1 VLSFIASFRKVYLLH
16 GGHSVL
22 LKTILRNSLI
32 ISTVLFTL
40 FLTNVNSRSETYAQT
55 NVNQTNVNQTNV
67 NQTNVNQTNVKSFKF
82 LTVFIN
88 LTKDGSVQQFDS
100 SQKTITGTDAQL
112 KTAFAALVKQQN
124 YQNKNVV
131 STTFINDDNKTQE
144 VYSKGQ
150 ATPAVFDKWFNTML
164 TATHGITPAK
174 KIRVWITVCSV
185 DKCGTTHGTLW
196 Q

>member
-1 VLSFIASFRKVYLLH
+1 
-16 GGHSVL
+16 

-55 NVNQTNVNQTNV
+55 NVNQTNV
-67 NQTNVNQTNVKSFKF
+67 KSFKF

-88 LTKDGSVQQFDS
+88 LTKDGSVRQFDS